1 MKKTRTKHSA
11 EFKTKVALE
20 AIKEQKTLNE
30 LAAKYEVN
38 PQQISNW
45 KTQFLRR
52 ANEIFSTREP
62 DKETAKKLEKLYS
75 MIGQLEVEND
85 WLKKKL

>member
-62 DKETAKKLEKLYS
+62 D
-75 MIGQLEVEND
+75 
-85 WLKKKL
+85 